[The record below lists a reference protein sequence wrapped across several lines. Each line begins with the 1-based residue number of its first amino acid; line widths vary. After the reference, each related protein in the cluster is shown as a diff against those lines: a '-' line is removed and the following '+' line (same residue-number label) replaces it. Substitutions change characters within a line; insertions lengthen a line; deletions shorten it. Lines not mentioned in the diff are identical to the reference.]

1 MSGEELTPEQL
12 AEAIRGMKISDV
24 LLSTVTTIASL
35 TYAKLEEDARDLE
48 QGRVGVEA
56 IRALLDVIEGTISED
71 LMRDLRQMLAQ
82 LQLAYADAASLPSD
96 G

>member
-24 LLSTVTTIASL
+24 LLSTVTTLASL
-35 TYAKLEEDARDLE
+35 TYAKLEEGTRDLD